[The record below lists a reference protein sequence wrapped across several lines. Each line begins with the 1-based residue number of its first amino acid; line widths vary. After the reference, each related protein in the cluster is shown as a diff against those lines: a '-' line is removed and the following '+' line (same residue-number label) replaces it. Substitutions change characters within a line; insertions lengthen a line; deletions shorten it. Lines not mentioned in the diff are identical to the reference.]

1 VKYIDIIKKG
11 LGKWG
16 LTMSY
21 ETGSNNSNASQPNAW
36 PGGVGSTV
44 GAGLFGNVK
53 NLLLAAYGAEVL
65 ATVLSLI
72 AWNDVFAV
80 IGTIVGVALAYAAK
94 QRLAGNPFE
103 TNAASAMG
111 VGIFGCIQTVISL
124 SGAVIPLVMYSV
136 LAFYLFVVIT
146 GLVKTMNDQPLE
158 SRWYLF
164 NGGMPQQTANE
175 NPVGLAPAT
184 AAARTVASD
193 PAPNH
198 HETEQLKQLGELHAS
213 GILTDEEY
221 AAKKA
226 ELLKRM

>member
-1 VKYIDIIKKG
+1 
-11 LGKWG
+11 
-16 LTMSY
+16 MSN
-21 ETGSNNSNASQPNAW
+21 EAGSKSENESQPNAW

-65 ATVLSLI
+65 ASVVSIITFNG
-72 AWNDVFAV
+72 AFAI
-80 IGTIVGVALAYAAK
+80 IGTIAGAALAYTAK
-94 QRLAGNPFE
+94 QKLAGSPFV
-103 TNAASAMG
+103 TNAVSAIG
-111 VGIFGCIQTVISL
+111 VGIFGCLQSVFNL
-124 SGAVIPLVMYSV
+124 SGFILPAVAWSF
-136 LAFYLFVVIT
+136 LAYYLYVVIT

-164 NGGMPQQTANE
+164 NGGMPQQTANDV
-175 NPVGLAPAT
+175 PGGPMPAT
-184 AAARTVASD
+184 AEVRTVATG
-193 PAPNH
+193 PAPAH

-213 GILTDEEY
+213 GILTDEEF